1 VLREPIGQGSE
12 PDTEDFVKVRKAFD
26 RAVQEL
32 RTAGAE
38 LVDPVVIPDLK
49 ALLAQ
54 RGGGEG
60 GGEDDFQVYIRRNP
74 NFPFKSSAEF
84 LQSPDFDKVWP
95 GAQLRLRRSAA
106 ANRAPTAQP
115 SRGRDPRQ
123 TLMTNVLKVMADNRL
138 EALVYSSNE
147 HQPTLISEGMNPPF
161 VSAKGAPQL
170 NTFLIY
176 VPALSV
182 PAGFTED
189 DLPVGITFQGRP
201 YSDATMIKLAY
212 AYEQATRHRKP
223 PVSVPDLD

>member
-1 VLREPIGQGSE
+1 V
-12 PDTEDFVKVRKAFD
+12 F
-26 RAVQEL
+26 
-32 RTAGAE
+32 
-38 LVDPVVIPDLK
+38 
-49 ALLAQ
+49 
-54 RGGGEG
+54 
-60 GGEDDFQVYIRRNP
+60 
-74 NFPFKSSAEF
+74 
-84 LQSPDFDKVWP
+84 
-95 GAQLRLRRSAA
+95 
-106 ANRAPTAQP
+106 
-115 SRGRDPRQ
+115 
-123 TLMTNVLKVMADNRL
+123 ADNTL
-138 EALVYSSNE
+138 VALVYSSNE